1 MTGQAENTPDRQSES
16 SPTLDESYLEMKA
29 ITLANDAL
37 LMQLLWILLAKGVLD
52 TSEIVAAID
61 ASVAANRRTASPE
74 GQGAALYLEQIR
86 AMFQASAADAM
97 AH

>member
-1 MTGQAENTPDRQSES
+1 MTNRAEKAPSRESES

-37 LMQLLWILLAKGVLD
+37 LMQLVWILLAKGVLAK
-52 TSEIVAAID
+52 SEVVAAID
-61 ASVAANRRTASPE
+61 ASVAANRRAASPE
-74 GQGAALYLEQIR
+74 GQGAALYLEQIK
-86 AMFQASAADAM
+86 AMFQASGADGM